1 MDYKFQRTRAD
12 KIPRAKIIEELEK
25 VAQQHNYLEF
35 SSDDFSKNSSISVGT
50 VKNEFG
56 SWHKALSILKERLK
70 EKGLDLIP
78 RQSRSHLIPL
88 TDKDL
93 FEEMERIWNQ
103 LGHRPSCVEWKNS
116 KPKITL
122 GTYRYRFNGW
132 ANACLKFIEY
142 KMGTNI
148 VVTDENVVKQA
159 VVLREDVREQI
170 EYRVSKTRVVPASVR
185 VRILD
190 RDNFRCV
197 FCGRSPATDPGIK
210 LHIDHKIPFSKGGR
224 TTIDNLQTLCQDCN
238 LGKSDEV
245 YNK

>member
-116 KPKITL
+116 KHKITL

>member
-12 KIPRAKIIEELEK
+12 KIPRNRIIEELEK

-35 SSDDFSKNSSISVGT
+35 SSDDFYKDASISVGT

-56 SWHKALSILKERLK
+56 SWHKALSVLRERLK
-70 EKGLDLIP
+70 EKGLDLKP
-78 RQSRSHLIPL
+78 RQSRSCIVSL
-88 TDKDL
+88 TEKDL

-103 LGHRPSCVEWKNS
+103 LGHRPLCLEWKSS

-122 GTYRYRFNGW
+122 GIYRYRFNGW

-142 KMGTNI
+142 KMGTS
-148 VVTDENVVKQA
+148 VLVTSDNVSKQA
-159 VVLREDVREQI
+159 LVLDEDIKEQV
-170 EYRVSKTRVVPASVR
+170 EYKASKTRIVPASVR
-185 VRILD
+185 VRVLD

-197 FCGRSPATDPGIK
+197 FCGLNPATDAGIK
-210 LHIDHKIPFSKGGR
+210 LHIDHKIPFSKGGK

-238 LGKSDEV
+238 FGKSDEI

>member
-197 FCGRSPATDPGIK
+197 FYGRSPATDPGIK

>member
-1 MDYKFQRTRAD
+1 
-12 KIPRAKIIEELEK
+12 
-25 VAQQHNYLEF
+25 
-35 SSDDFSKNSSISVGT
+35 
-50 VKNEFG
+50 
-56 SWHKALSILKERLK
+56 
-70 EKGLDLIP
+70 
-78 RQSRSHLIPL
+78 
-88 TDKDL
+88 
-93 FEEMERIWNQ
+93 
-103 LGHRPSCVEWKNS
+103 
-116 KPKITL
+116 
-122 GTYRYRFNGW
+122 
-132 ANACLKFIEY
+132 
-142 KMGTNI
+142 MGTNI

-197 FCGRSPATDPGIK
+197 FYGRSPATDPGIK